1 MLIMKTPKR
10 ILQNKGKEVIL
21 EGLVQV
27 KEVVKPEEVK
37 SKVNGTMKKGAKIGI
52 TSQTY
57 IDYTP
62 HTL

>member
-1 MLIMKTPKR
+1 M
-10 ILQNKGKEVIL
+10 QNKGKEVTL

-37 SKVNGTMKKGAKIGI
+37 SKINETIKKGAKIGI
-52 TSQTY
+52 TSLTY
-57 IDYTP
+57 IDYTS